1 MGMATSVRTIIPQE
15 DGELIRPTR
24 WTDALDRRH
33 GLKCWTDVIFYIVF
47 QREPLKH
54 NVWGASSSFSYC
66 FSIGDLKTSGFGSL
80 QLIFLL
86 LFHWS
91 P

>member
-33 GLKCWTDVIFYIVF
+33 GLTCWTDVIFYIVF

-54 NVWGASSSFSYC
+54 KVWGASSSFSYC
-66 FSIGDLKTSGFGSL
+66 FSIGAFKT
-80 QLIFLL
+80 
-86 LFHWS
+86 
-91 P
+91 